1 MGRRR
6 KDEDQLSLLNCGDT
20 LELSKFKKR
29 TKLKAVRVFSSKE
42 QEAEFFDNRI
52 NLISVEEL
60 AVIFGLAP
68 QTIRNWIALGKIP
81 HVKIGKK
88 WFFLKGSVQE
98 WLNQKEE
105 PQWR

>member
-1 MGRRR
+1 MTFWICLKSNKGLRY
-6 KDEDQLSLLNCGDT
+6 KQLVVPDGLINQTRL
-20 LELSKFKKR
+20 
-29 TKLKAVRVFSSKE
+29 
-42 QEAEFFDNRI
+42 FD

-88 WFFLKGSVQE
+88 WFFLRGSVQE

-105 PQWR
+105 PRWR

>member
-1 MGRRR
+1 MAKNKEKLR
-6 KDEDQLSLLNCGDT
+6 LLNCGDA

-29 TKLKAVRVFSSKE
+29 TKLKKAGSPSRSDAQASG
-42 QEAEFFDNRI
+42 EFFDNRI
-52 NLISVEEL
+52 DLISVEEL

-68 QTIRNWIALGKIP
+68 RTIRNWIARRKLP
-81 HVKIGKK
+81 HVKIGRKN
-88 WFFLKGSVQE
+88 FLQRKSVQE